1 MRAEVRGGAPPV
13 TGPPPPPPPHYYA
26 SASASA
32 AHGSPSACRCC
43 CRAGAA
49 SRTAGSGRHAARGR
63 RGRGGAAASWCCC
76 CVVTAAPTA
85 AATPV
90 AASAAGATSA
100 LTSAAIC
107 VLVLG
112 YTLLGAVT
120 FMALEGGLSSPQQ
133 PPQPPASPSKHA
145 AGVDDDIRSRTVEK
159 LWSITEDLNIL
170 YKDNWTRLA
179 AQEVLKF
186 QDTLVRNLRGGGVLR
201 PGGGGGGAAGGG
213 AYGYGYG
220 GHHHR
225 WSFSSSFLYSLT
237 LITTIGYG
245 SVSPRTPW
253 GKVVTIVYA
262 LVGIPLMLVYL
273 STVGDVLARSFRRLY
288 GRLCGLGGGGGG
300 GAAGVG
306 VGVDYPHKAVNS
318 IAADGKLLY
327 PHHRHSADSDDFC
340 KSVVLDCGGEGI
352 AAGASPL
359 EAPLPPPQ
367 PAPAPAARVPV
378 SLCLCIVVAYVCA
391 GALLFNRLENWTFL
405 EGSFFCFTSL
415 GTIGFGDLVPGGLDG
430 TAHQQLSVIA
440 SSAYILVGMALV
452 AMCFNLVQPHLVEY
466 FVPRSVSEFNLA
478 GVVPPPPQHAAALA
492 APATPTP
499 APRPSSAASVLRGS
513 STSAS
518 RGCEARSREKMVTF
532 EDDPTVTPARK
543 ALALED
549 VFM

>member
-1 MRAEVRGGAPPV
+1 MIWKRCDSVRCAAVVLLLV
-13 TGPPPPPPPHYYA
+13 TE
-26 SASASA
+26 
-32 AHGSPSACRCC
+32 C
-43 CRAGAA
+43 
-49 SRTAGSGRHAARGR
+49 
-63 RGRGGAAASWCCC
+63 
-76 CVVTAAPTA
+76 
-85 AATPV
+85 
-90 AASAAGATSA
+90 
-100 LTSAAIC
+100 
-107 VLVLG
+107 
-112 YTLLGAVT
+112 
-120 FMALEGGLSSPQQ
+120 
-133 PPQPPASPSKHA
+133 
-145 AGVDDDIRSRTVEK
+145 RSRP
-159 LWSITEDLNIL
+159 
-170 YKDNWTRLA
+170 
-179 AQEVLKF
+179 

-288 GRLCGLGGGGGG
+288 GRLCGLGGGGGAG
-300 GAAGVG
+300 HHSSAKAKLAAAAGVG

-367 PAPAPAARVPV
+367 PAPAARVPV

-452 AMCFNLVQPHLVEY
+452 AMCFNLVQDEVVLLVRRVARN
-466 FVPRSVSEFNLA
+466 F
-478 GVVPPPPQHAAALA
+478 
-492 APATPTP
+492 
-499 APRPSSAASVLRGS
+499 RGGGGS
-513 STSAS
+513 
-518 RGCEARSREKMVTF
+518 G
-532 EDDPTVTPARK
+532 
-543 ALALED
+543 
-549 VFM
+549 